1 MPLHRRVPKRGFRS
15 PFPTEYAVVNVETL
29 QSYSAG
35 DTVTPQTLLTHGVVR
50 SKTKRVKIL
59 GEGELSIALT
69 VHAHAFSKSAQ
80 QKITGAGGKFEVLK

>member
-29 QSYSAG
+29 QAYSAG
-35 DTVTPQTLLTHGVVR
+35 DTITPQTLLSNGIVR
-50 SKTKRVKIL
+50 SKNKRVKIL
-59 GEGELSIALT
+59 GEGELTLALT

-80 QKITGAGGKFEVLK
+80 QKITSAGGKFEILK